1 MQTLSLPECAGPI
14 GVFDSGYG
22 GLTILSRI
30 RELLPQYDYLYLGDN
45 ARAPYGPHSFEIV
58 YEFTRQA
65 VTALFQRGCQLII
78 LACNT
83 ASAKALRSIQ
93 QNDLPLLDPQR
104 RVLGVIRP
112 TVECIGDITHTR
124 HVGILGTVGTI
135 LSQSYVLELQKLF
148 PDIVVTGQ
156 SCPLWVPLVEY
167 NEFNSPGAD
176 FFVKQYIDRILAAD
190 PQIDTLVLACTH
202 YPLLIDKIRR
212 NTPSGISIVSQ
223 GEYVAASLQDYLH
236 RHPEMDAL
244 CTRQGTCRFLTTE
257 SEQKFQESASIFL
270 NRPVEVQRITLQ

>member
-93 QNDLPLLDPQR
+93 QNDLPLLGAHR

-112 TVECIGDITHTR
+112 TVECIGGITHTR

-156 SCPLWVPLVEY
+156 ACPLWVPLVEY
-167 NEFNSPGAD
+167 NEYNSPGAD
-176 FFVKQYIDRILAAD
+176 FFVKQYIDRILSTD

-212 NTPSGISIVSQ
+212 YTPSGISIVSQ

-270 NRPVEVQRITLQ
+270 NRPVEVQRISLQ